1 MAQGP
6 IWGTFEVVQFRPV
19 TRVLWFIL
27 YNPKTTQNRRRR
39 PSEPCYTTRMQ
50 RILSGIR
57 PTGGIHLGNYL
68 GALKQWV
75 DLSAEPNSNCF
86 FAIVDYHALLSFRD
100 TPLNQSSL
108 DLLAWELAAGLDPT
122 KVTLF
127 LQSAVSAHTELNWIF
142 NALVTVPELG
152 RMTQYK
158 DLVTQGTEQPN
169 AALFTYPILQAADI
183 LLYKADIVPVGEDQV
198 QHIELSRTIA
208 KRFNSVTKTTVF
220 KEPKAR
226 LTDAARIM
234 SLHDPSKKMSKS
246 LPQGALLL
254 EDDEATLRAKI
265 ARAVTDTGPSDWEPI
280 DSDLIG
286 HNDALTPE
294 QQVLLFQHMSPG
306 VRNLFTILKETST
319 DTHQLDI
326 LLHNY
331 KAQSLQYKDLK
342 AAVADAVVNFIM
354 PLQEKYKALR
364 SNEAALKQILADG
377 NTKAKLVAN
386 ATLKEAKSAFNLLD

>member
-1 MAQGP
+1 
-6 IWGTFEVVQFRPV
+6 
-19 TRVLWFIL
+19 
-27 YNPKTTQNRRRR
+27 
-39 PSEPCYTTRMQ
+39 MQ

-75 DLSAEPNSNCF
+75 DLSSEPDTDCF

-108 DLLAWELAAGLDPT
+108 DLLAWQLASGIDPT

-127 LQSAVSAHTELNWIF
+127 LQSAVSAHTELQWIF
-142 NALVTVPELG
+142 NALITVPELG

-158 DLVTQGTEQPN
+158 DLVAQGTETPN
-169 AALFTYPILQAADI
+169 AALFTYPILQGADI
-183 LLYKADIVPVGEDQV
+183 LLYKSDLVPVGEDQV
-198 QHIELSRTIA
+198 QHVELARTLA
-208 KRFNSVTKTTVF
+208 KRFNAATKTTVF
-220 KEPKAR
+220 KEPRAR

-254 EDDEATLRAKI
+254 EDDEATLRSKI

-280 DSDLIG
+280 PADLINY
-286 HNDALTPE
+286 NDPLTPE
-294 QQVLLFQHMSPG
+294 QQTLLFQHMSPG
-306 VRNLFTILKETST
+306 VRNLFVILKETSA
-319 DTHQLDI
+319 DTKQLDV

-342 AAVADAVVNFIM
+342 AAVADAVVNFIIPM
-354 PLQEKYKALR
+354 QAQYQEIRAD
-364 SNEAALKQILADG
+364 EAKLKQILADG
-377 NTKAKLVAN
+377 NAKARLVAD
-386 ATLKEAKSAFNLLD
+386 ATLKEAKAAFNILD